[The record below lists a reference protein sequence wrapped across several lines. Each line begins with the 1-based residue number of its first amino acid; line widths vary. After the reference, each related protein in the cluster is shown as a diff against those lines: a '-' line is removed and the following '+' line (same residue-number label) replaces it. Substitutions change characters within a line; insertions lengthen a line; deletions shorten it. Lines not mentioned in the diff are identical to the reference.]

1 MVAPIGL
8 EWLDELTAALKAT
21 PGIRSVALDPAEL
34 EPLPGVLVRV
44 TGFDPDVLAG
54 FTATADLFVV
64 TTDQHHERALRELV
78 PLANAVLE
86 RIDPA
91 GPIAAATVQLP
102 DGGGRLPALLI
113 PYDDTTQATP
123 ESESP

>member
-8 EWLDELTAALKAT
+8 EWLDELTAALEGV

-34 EPLPGVLVRV
+34 VPLPGVLIRV
-44 TGFDPDVLAG
+44 TAFAPDLLAG

-64 TTDQHHERALRELV
+64 VPDQHHDRALHELV
-78 PLANAVLE
+78 PLANAILE

-102 DGGGRLPALLI
+102 DAGGRLPALLI
-113 PYDDTTQATP
+113 PYDDTTTSTP
-123 ESESP
+123 ESETP